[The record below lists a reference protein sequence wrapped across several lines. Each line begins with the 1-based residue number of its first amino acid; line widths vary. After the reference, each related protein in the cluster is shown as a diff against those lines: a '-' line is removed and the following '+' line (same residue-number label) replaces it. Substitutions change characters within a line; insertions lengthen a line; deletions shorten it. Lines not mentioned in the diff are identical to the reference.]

1 MAILIFQADCLK
13 CAFHTSPCL
22 ICKSVFFQN
31 LKLMIVGCVS
41 TANFITT
48 RAHFT
53 ISMALSQK
61 HEKHEMR
68 FVGTR
73 RKGERRKKIIDK
85 ID

>member
-61 HEKHEMR
+61 HEKHENAFCR
-68 FVGTR
+68 H
-73 RKGERRKKIIDK
+73 KKEGEEEKENNS
-85 ID
+85 